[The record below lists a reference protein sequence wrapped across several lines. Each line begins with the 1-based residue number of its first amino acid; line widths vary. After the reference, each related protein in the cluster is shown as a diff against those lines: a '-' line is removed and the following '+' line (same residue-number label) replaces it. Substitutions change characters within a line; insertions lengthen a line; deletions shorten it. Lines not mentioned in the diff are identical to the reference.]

1 MHFFVKIFSL
11 TFKNANYYNF
21 VRGEKDK
28 DFMDK
33 KGF

>member
-1 MHFFVKIFSL
+1 MPFFVKIFSL
-11 TFKNANYYNF
+11 TFKNAYYYNF
-21 VRGEKDK
+21 VRGEKEE